1 MNPDK
6 IKSIFNDDFL
16 KELFPPT
23 RADEF
28 FDALYGG
35 AEEGAFD
42 ITLGFNGIDP
52 GSSVINLEFRLTERP
67 GKCMACSLTYGLPPV
82 FERHPI
88 IGIKGMIE
96 KIEKALP
103 DGFSVKD
110 WKLGATTPVAP
121 KLNVIPFL
129 ITIEKK

>member
-1 MNPDK
+1 MKQDTITNL
-6 IKSIFNDDFL
+6 FTEEFL
-16 KELFPPT
+16 NELFPPE

-42 ITLGFNGIDP
+42 IALGFNGYDQE
-52 GSSVINLEFRLTERP
+52 GQTLELEFRLTERP

-88 IGIKGMIE
+88 IGLNQIVERIRE
-96 KIEKALP
+96 RLP
-103 DGFSVKD
+103 DGLDIVD
-110 WKLGATTPVAP
+110 WELGPTMPKAP
-121 KLNVIPFL
+121 KLNVIPL
-129 ITIEKK
+129 KINLSG

>member
-1 MNPDK
+1 MNPEN

-16 KELFPPT
+16 QDLFPPT

-67 GKCMACSLTYGLPPV
+67 GKCMACSLTQ
-82 FERHPI
+82 
-88 IGIKGMIE
+88 
-96 KIEKALP
+96 
-103 DGFSVKD
+103 
-110 WKLGATTPVAP
+110 
-121 KLNVIPFL
+121 
-129 ITIEKK
+129 